1 MVMIPGLEI
10 KAYLGTWG
18 CWEGAG
24 LREPMMM
31 VLSRYV
37 IDELIG
43 VKRNLLLMMFQLMQI
58 FDSIVVL

>member
-1 MVMIPGLEI
+1 MGL
-10 KAYLGTWG
+10 LGG
-18 CWEGAG
+18 CRVEGAHDG
-24 LREPMMM
+24 GTE
-31 VLSRYV
+31 RYV

>member
-37 IDELIG
+37 IDEIIG
-43 VKRNLLLMMFQLMQI
+43 VKT
-58 FDSIVVL
+58 